1 MPGHDAPQ
9 SQCTAALIVAG
20 GMGLRA
26 GGEIPKQYQMM
37 GRSSVLGQAAHVF
50 LDHPDIH
57 LVQIVIG
64 ADDRALYDSLGLA
77 HKKLLEPVVGGA
89 TRQAS
94 VYEGLK
100 ALQRHM
106 PDQVLIHD
114 GARPFLS
121 GSLIS
126 TLLKALNTADGAFLA
141 VPVADTLRRR
151 NEQTAALETI
161 DRRDLWQAQ
170 TPQGFAFPKI
180 LRAHQNASG
189 HETDDVALA
198 EQAGLKIKLVE
209 GSRRN
214 FKITTAAD
222 LEMARQLSTEPSI
235 TAARQQRIGFGYDV
249 HRFEAGEGLT
259 LCGVHIPHHQR
270 LKGHSDADVG
280 LHALTDAL
288 LGAIGDGDIGAHFP
302 PSEAEWKDAS
312 SDLFLRHAGQ
322 RIQAR
327 GGEVINVDVT
337 LICEAP
343 KIGPHREAMR
353 AQIAQILQ
361 IPVDAVSV
369 KATTTEKLGFTG
381 RGEGIAAQAVAMVA
395 IDKQDLT

>member
-1 MPGHDAPQ
+1 MNTSAAPS
-9 SQCTAALIVAG
+9 SQCTAVVIVAG

-26 GGEIPKQYQMM
+26 GGDTPKQYQRL
-37 GRSSVLGQAAHVF
+37 GSGSVLGMAAEVF
-50 LDHPDIH
+50 LAHPNID

-64 ADDRALYDSLGLA
+64 ADDRALYEGLNLS
-77 HKKLLEPVVGGA
+77 HEKLLEPVIGGD

-100 ALQRHM
+100 ALQPHM

-114 GARPFLS
+114 GARPFLTS
-121 GSLIS
+121 ALVSK
-126 TLLKALNTADGAFLA
+126 LLEALEAADGAFLA

-170 TPQGFAFPKI
+170 TPQGFSYPKI
-180 LRAHQNASG
+180 LRAHQSASG

-222 LEMARQLSTEPSI
+222 LEMAQHLTQE
-235 TAARQQRIGFGYDV
+235 TATLPALQQRVGFGYDV
-249 HRFEAGEGLT
+249 HRFEPGDGLM
-259 LCGVHIPHHQR
+259 LCGVHVPHSHKLR
-270 LKGHSDADVG
+270 GHSDADVG

-288 LGAIGDGDIGAHFP
+288 LGAIGDGDIGTHFP
-302 PSEAEWKDAS
+302 PSEDQWKDVS
-312 SDLFLRHAGQ
+312 SDVFLEHAGQ
-322 RIQAR
+322 LIQSR
-327 GGEVINVDVT
+327 GGQIINVDVT

-343 KIGPHREAMR
+343 KIGPYREAMR
-353 AQIAQILQ
+353 ARLAEILQ
-361 IPVDAVSV
+361 IPIDAVSV
-369 KATTTEKLGFTG
+369 KATTTERLGFTG
-381 RGEGIAAQAVAMVA
+381 RGEGIAAQAVACVA
-395 IDKQDLT
+395 LKSKDKP